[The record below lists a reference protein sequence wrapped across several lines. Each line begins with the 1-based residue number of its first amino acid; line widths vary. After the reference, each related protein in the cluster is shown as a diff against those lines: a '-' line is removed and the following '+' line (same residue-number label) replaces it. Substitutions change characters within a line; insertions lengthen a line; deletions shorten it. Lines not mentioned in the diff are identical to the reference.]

1 MEKKEEKRSHSGHW
15 HAPGKPTMQNIDST
29 CYIGITLI
37 SLSLTSN
44 LIVGSFIFPSKGCRG
59 RSHDY
64 HESPKSDFFVYYP
77 RLRFISLVLLFY
89 AWHLCLAVITYRVLF
104 SSFSL
109 PFHFGTLFPF
119 ATLRAV
125 PRR

>member
-1 MEKKEEKRSHSGHW
+1 
-15 HAPGKPTMQNIDST
+15 MQNIDST

-89 AWHLCLAVITYRVLF
+89 AWHLCLADFFPSLLSCMMYSIIPTHLSLSSLVTQMTYDW
-104 SSFSL
+104 SWD
-109 PFHFGTLFPF
+109 FGTLD
-119 ATLRAV
+119 TSSV
-125 PRR
+125 